1 MGTID
6 AISKRFG
13 SAIVAGRHG
22 NSADQVP
29 FSAWMRLLLA
39 MIVTRLERRRS
50 RVHLSRLSAD
60 ELRDIGVTVD
70 QADYEIR
77 KSLPGFVR
85 HR

>member
-1 MGTID
+1 MGTIN
-6 AISKRFG
+6 AISRRFG
-13 SAIVAGRHG
+13 PVVVAGRRY

-29 FSAWMRLLLA
+29 FGAWTQLMLA
-39 MIVTRLERRRS
+39 MIVMRLERRRS

-85 HR
+85 YR